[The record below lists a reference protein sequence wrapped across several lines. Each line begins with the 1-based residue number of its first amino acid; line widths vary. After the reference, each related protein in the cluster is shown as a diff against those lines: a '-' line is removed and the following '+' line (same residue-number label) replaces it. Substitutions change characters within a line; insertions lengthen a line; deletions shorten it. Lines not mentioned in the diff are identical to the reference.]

1 MVVNAKMQKILD
13 ELSLIERNEMTRCM
27 NLAANDLGNELI
39 TLYYSDTSSRVKVL
53 IKEFLT
59 LAGVVWLRKLL
70 TKDTS
75 PVLSSRGVL
84 AGLDDYLGLLAANDE
99 AQYFADTA

>member
-1 MVVNAKMQKILD
+1 MVVNGKMQSVLD
-13 ELSLIERNEMTRCM
+13 ELSLIERDEMIRCM

-39 TLYYSDTSSRVKVL
+39 KLHHSNSSEQVKRL

-59 LAGVVWLRKLL
+59 MAGVVWLRKLL
-70 TKDTS
+70 TNDTTQ
-75 PVLSSRGVL
+75 VQSSKGVF

-99 AQYFADTA
+99 AEYFAATA